1 MRRKAA
7 VKTGKT
13 LTNDFDTYPVFG
25 NPAALEKVVDRIAS
39 DPKKARKFL
48 LKVGIITKDGKLSPN
63 YGGSK

>member
-7 VKTGKT
+7 VKKGKA
-13 LTNDFDTYPVFG
+13 LTNDFDAYPVFG
-25 NPAALEKVVDRIAS
+25 DPVALKKVVDRIAS

-48 LKVGIITKDGKLSPN
+48 LEVGIITKDGKLSPN